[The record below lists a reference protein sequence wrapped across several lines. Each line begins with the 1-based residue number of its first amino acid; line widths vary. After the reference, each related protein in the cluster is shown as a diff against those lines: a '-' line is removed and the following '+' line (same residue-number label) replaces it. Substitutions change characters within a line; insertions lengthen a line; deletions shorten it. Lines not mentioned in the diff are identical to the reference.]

1 MKVRNGFVSNSSSQS
16 FLIRG
21 VLLKYETIGVALG
34 INMEQE
40 DMGDAEYTVRKAL
53 KNKSINLTTR
63 SNRFYFGG
71 EKTKEMILGMDMD
84 SLDDGVVRE
93 ITDKEITANDVKI
106 KEELAKINVKP
117 ESLSTF
123 IQYISNDNY

>member
-21 VLLKYETIGVALG
+21 VLLKYETIGAALG
-34 INMEQE
+34 INMDQE
-40 DMGDAEYTVRKAL
+40 DMEYIVEKAL
-53 KNKSINLTTR
+53 KAKSINLTTR